1 MEKKNIEKF
10 NEFYKKISKEI
21 NRHLKEYNENLIKDK
36 KGYLKENL
44 EYFKN
49 LNSDGKLIRG
59 FLIALGYKI
68 SKENIEYSYNLSLA
82 YEIFQTAILIHDDI
96 IDNDN
101 LRRGKDTIHYA
112 NFKKYKSYNEADAK
126 KTSESIGI
134 CIGDYGFFKVNEIII
149 KNYNDNPNFIKLFNY
164 YNDIVLKTVEGE
176 LIDVILSFEGKYIKE
191 NKNLEE
197 NIMLVYKLKTAFY
210 TIIGPLCLGLI
221 LGGIDDEKL
230 EDIQKFGEKI
240 GVAFQIQDDILGIYS
255 DMGKVIGSDIK
266 EFKQTILYSYTMK
279 NEKYR
284 EELLKYYGKEN
295 ITEVEINETRR
306 IFKESGAYE
315 YAYNLM
321 IKLYNESIDIVK
333 DNKWIKDEDKQ
344 IIGGFIEY
352 LRTRVI

>member
-21 NRHLKEYNENLIKDK
+21 NNNLKEYNETLVKDK
-36 KGYLKENL
+36 KGFLKENL

-59 FLIALGYKI
+59 FLIALGYKM
-68 SKENIEYSYNLSLA
+68 SKENIEYSYKLSLA

-112 NFKKYKSYNEADAK
+112 NFKKYKSFNEVDAK

-149 KNYNDNPNFIKLFNY
+149 KNYKDNPNFIKLFNY

-191 NKNLEE
+191 NKHLEE

-210 TIIGPLCLGLI
+210 TIIGPLSLGLI

-230 EDIQKFGEKI
+230 KDVNNFGEKI
-240 GVAFQIQDDILGIYS
+240 GIAFQIQDDILGIYS

-266 EFKQTILYSYTMK
+266 EFKQTILYSYILK

-284 EELLKYYGKEN
+284 EELMKYYGKED
-295 ITEVEINETRR
+295 ISEVEINETRR

-321 IKLYNESIDIVK
+321 NKLYNESVDIVK
-333 DNKWIKDEDKQ
+333 NNKWIKDEDKQ
-344 IIGGFIEY
+344 IIVGFIEY

>member
-21 NRHLKEYNENLIKDK
+21 NSHLKEYNENLIKDK

-266 EFKQTILYSYTMK
+266 EFKQTILYSYTLK